1 MTEMNDLAKRW
12 VEALR
17 SGKYKQGRGV
27 LRTSDN
33 AFCCLGVL
41 ADVYNPEYWSSDTEV
56 VSVNFHDN
64 PVGKCEAYI
73 YAGSGSEMIDDALW
87 EEVTAGALHSVDVT
101 DLADANDSGATFEE
115 IVEKHILPMWEGK
128 ESNHD

>member
-56 VSVNFHDN
+56 VSVSYCDV
-64 PVGKCEAYI
+64 PAGKCEAYT
-73 YAGSGSEMIDDALW
+73 YAGCSKEMITEHLW
-87 EEVTAGALHSVDVT
+87 ELVTEGALHSVDEA
-101 DLADANDSGATFEE
+101 DLADANDGGASFEE
-115 IVEKHILPMWEGK
+115 IIEKHILPMWEEK